1 MQHTYV
7 GVKKFT
13 YKLMFDDNFM
23 KLVPN
28 SYCLVVVV
36 VGPEFP
42 HAQQLGP
49 FPIKYSSFGYII
61 GY

>member
-1 MQHTYV
+1 MHATYV
-7 GVKKFT
+7 IKKFT
-13 YKLMFDDNFM
+13 YKLVMFDDNFM